1 MASAPDPKQL
11 AAELAEAEAR
21 QRAEEMRANRER
33 TQLWLFVDGERRV
46 FRMADT
52 TARHVQ
58 ALRRQGLD
66 LTVVWTEILS
76 GGGGALDIFVAA
88 WWLAGMQQGL
98 VEEFDKLLDMNFSAA
113 PYVHWPSDEER
124 ESDGGG
130 VLDPPA

>member
-1 MASAPDPKQL
+1 MASAPEPAQV
-11 AAELAEAEAR
+11 AELMAR
-21 QRAEEMRANRER
+21 QQAEEMRSNRER
-33 TQLWLFVDGERRV
+33 TQLWLFADGERRV

-66 LTVVWTEILS
+66 LTEVWTEILG

-88 WWLAGMQQGL
+88 WWLAGMQLGL
-98 VEEFDKLLDMNFSAA
+98 VEEFDKLLDMDFKSA